1 MIWLLGAPSLE
12 ALPSVMHH
20 RQQILQ
26 DWVIAAAFVEVAAA
40 AALSPVVS
48 LPCCQGSP
56 CWASWEHTVCR
67 KNIPLRSCSLCQAS
81 TVSTK
86 AHRGDPW
93 KKMNDKNPKTW
104 LTYTAREFSVIACC
118 LLATDKRTQGHTR
131 GICFNEKNC
140 VPSKKRDRII
150 KLDRGI
156 LWS

>member
-1 MIWLLGAPSLE
+1 MIWLLGAPSSE
-12 ALPSVMHH
+12 ALPSVTHH

-26 DWVIAAAFVEVAAA
+26 DWVIAAAFVEVAGGCFVSSGFI
-40 AALSPVVS
+40 ALPPRKS
-48 LPCCQGSP
+48 LLGKLGTHCLSE
-56 CWASWEHTVCR
+56 EHSFEELQFV
-67 KNIPLRSCSLCQAS
+67 PGFDSLHKGA
-81 TVSTK
+81 
-86 AHRGDPW
+86 RGVPW
-93 KKMNDKNPKTW
+93 KEMNDKNPKTW

-131 GICFNEKNC
+131 GISFSEKNC